1 MSCET
6 TLRCLEMHMGRP
18 GRCKCAARNVLTSSG
33 ATLPGLELP
42 RPLPLTYPIPAMSL
56 LPMPLVCSSQA
67 AKCAV
72 SVWGPRCTACTGGGG
87 EPRGFALAL
96 EVAKT

>member
-1 MSCET
+1 M
-6 TLRCLEMHMGRP
+6 RRP
-18 GRCKCAARNVLTSSG
+18 GRCSCAARHLLTSSG
-33 ATLPGLELP
+33 ATLPGLEPP

-72 SVWGPRCTACTGGGG
+72 SVWGPRSVACTGGGWD
-87 EPRGFALAL
+87 PQRHFALVLAVA
-96 EVAKT
+96 EV